1 MTLPVFFWWG
11 GGGGG
16 KSHYIAYSSRIG
28 GHYAIYVMIH
38 ASWNRLLMAN
48 TYLYDVTNNAESVW
62 IFKQRVSRKRIV

>member
-1 MTLPVFFWWG
+1 MG
-11 GGGGG
+11 GGV

-38 ASWNRLLMAN
+38 AYWNRLLMAN
-48 TYLYDVTNNAESVW
+48 TYLYEVTNNFESVW